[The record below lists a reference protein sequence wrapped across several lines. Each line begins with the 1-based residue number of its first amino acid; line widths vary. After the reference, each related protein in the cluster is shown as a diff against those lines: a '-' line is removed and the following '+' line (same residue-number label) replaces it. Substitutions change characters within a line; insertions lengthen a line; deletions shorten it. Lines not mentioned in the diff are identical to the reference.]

1 VFVLFDFKVIQRS
14 RKCVYSDAR
23 NGVARK
29 KQNKNKKKPVEFGP
43 GAMAA
48 MYCFGIIFGLVLFF
62 SCLSFDIADYPS
74 PYAYPL
80 NTPTSN
86 WCGSV
91 GAFFAYYLLYSIG
104 PGVFVIIISTIL
116 YLAAKLM
123 RRDIDQ
129 LIFRAIGLAL
139 LTVAISS
146 SFQCLWPARLFA
158 FPFGSGGALGIATAD
173 LLKENFA
180 QVGTFILILAIWI
193 VGLILLADDLVLAL
207 PLIGGKF
214 LMRLLGI
221 ATPAW
226 AVAMDQ
232 SDRLGQIWQRLS
244 AKQKSKRRSLRPAYL
259 QDPDMDE
266 VLESEL
272 DLDED
277 EYEDEAYED
286 ADGDEEEHEDEAGIA
301 QDAVSGKSEDKPAEK
316 QSTFERLRA
325 LAINRNGIQPRATK
339 PYVQPSYDDYTLP
352 PLTLL
357 AEPEYGYAEEQEQ
370 VVKDKAAVLQRFL
383 SEFNV
388 NAQVIAAETGP
399 VVTMYE
405 VELAAGVKVSQISGL
420 SNDMARALSV
430 GAVRVVAPLPGKH
443 TIGLEV
449 PNSKKETVRIRSLFE
464 DSGQKHGK
472 MAIPLF
478 LGKDS
483 SGESLV
489 SDLAKMPHLLIAG
502 TTGSGKSVC
511 INSIIVSILMTKRPD
526 EVKLILVDPKMVEMT
541 AYNTVPHLMCPIVT
555 ETPMAVQILEW
566 ATVKMDERYAVLAE
580 GRVKN
585 IAEFNKLGAKEVIR
599 RFNPTTPDEE
609 AKIPKQLPYIV
620 IIIDELAD
628 LMMTASKE
636 IESYIVRLA
645 QKSRAVGI
653 HIVLATQRPQATVVT
668 GLIKS
673 NMPTRIGFRVAARMD
688 SRIILDQNGAEMLLG
703 EGDMLFLKPGTSDL
717 IRAQGTFLD
726 DNEIRHIV
734 RHLKEVGEPQFHP
747 ELTQLKHIDT
757 SEMQKDD
764 LFDEA
769 VRVVLASKRGSVSLL
784 QRRLSIGYARSS
796 RIIEMMASSGI
807 LGEYK
812 GSQAREVLMTL
823 EEYEAICA
831 QMETDAA
838 NGYSDMAESQ
848 PEDSKYVS
856 EGQREYMAI
865 DSEDADVTDTLD
877 DEEEIDDDEEN
888 ESDEDYEYVEEEEE
902 DEDEDVEEDDGEEE
916 QEEEDAH
923 DDERKTRKKKTK
935 KEEEEYE
942 YEYKFE

>member
-1 VFVLFDFKVIQRS
+1 M
-14 RKCVYSDAR
+14 
-23 NGVARK
+23 ARK
-29 KQNKNKKKPVEFGP
+29 RTNKKKKKPVEFGP
-43 GAMAA
+43 GTMAA
-48 MYCFGIIFGLVLFF
+48 MYCFGVVFGLVLLF

-74 PYAYPL
+74 SYAYPL
-80 NTPTSN
+80 NSPASN

-91 GAFFAYYLLYSIG
+91 GAFFAYYLLYCIG
-104 PGVFVIIISTIL
+104 PGVFMLIIPTVV
-116 YLAAKLM
+116 YLVLKLF
-123 RRDIDQ
+123 RREVDQ
-129 LIFRAIGLAL
+129 LVFRSIGLAL
-139 LTVAISS
+139 LTVAVSS
-146 SFQCLWPARLFA
+146 TFQCLWPAKIFM
-158 FPFGSGGALGIATAD
+158 FPFGSGGALGIATSD

-180 QVGTFILILAIWI
+180 QVGTFILIVAIWI
-193 VGLILLADDLVLAL
+193 VGLVLLADNVVLAL
-207 PLIGGKF
+207 PIIAGKF

-226 AVAMDQ
+226 AVAVDQ

-244 AKQKSKRRSLRPAYL
+244 VKQKTKRRFSLSAL
-259 QDPDMDE
+259 SQDPSLDE
-266 VLESEL
+266 ELEAEL
-272 DLDED
+272 DLDGD
-277 EYEDEAYED
+277 EYEEVEYEYEYED
-286 ADGDEEEHEDEAGIA
+286 DDEEEEEEEEEEDQEADEVA
-301 QDAVSGKSEDKPAEK
+301 ADDCPAEK
-316 QSTFERLRA
+316 KSTFERLRA
-325 LAINRNGIQPRATK
+325 LAINRNAAQPKSKK

-352 PLTLL
+352 PLSLL
-357 AEPEYGYAEEQEQ
+357 AEPEYGYAEEQEE
-370 VVKDKAAVLQRFL
+370 VVKAKAAVLERFL
-383 SEFNV
+383 TEFNV
-388 NAQVIAAETGP
+388 NAHVIAAETGP

-405 VELAAGVKVSQISGL
+405 LELAAGVKVSQITGL
-420 SNDMARALSV
+420 ANDMARALSA

-443 TIGLEV
+443 TIGIEV
-449 PNSKKETVRIRSLFE
+449 PNSKKETVRIRSMFE
-464 DSGQKHGK
+464 QSGQRHGK

-489 SDLAKMPHLLIAG
+489 SDLAKMPHMLIAG

-526 EVKLILVDPKMVEMT
+526 EVKLIMVDPKMVEMT

-555 ETPMAVQILEW
+555 ETPVAVQILEW

-585 IAEFNKLGAKEVIR
+585 IAEFNKLGTEEVIR
-599 RFNPTTPDEE
+599 RFKPTTPDEE
-609 AKIPKQLPYIV
+609 AKIPKKLPYIV

-726 DNEIRHIV
+726 DGEIRNIV
-734 RHLKEVGEPQFHP
+734 KHLKDVAAPQFHP

-757 SEMQKDD
+757 SEIQKDE

-796 RIIEMMASSGI
+796 RIIEMMAASGI

-812 GSQAREVLMTL
+812 GSQAREVMMSLD
-823 EEYEAICA
+823 EYEAICA
-831 QMETDAA
+831 QMEADENA
-838 NGYSDMAESQ
+838 GYADMAEPSQ
-848 PEDSKYVS
+848 EEPAYVS

-865 DSEDADVTDTLD
+865 ESDDSNGEDSDL
-877 DEEEIDDDEEN
+877 DEEEAEDAGDDEVEEEEDDD
-888 ESDEDYEYVEEEEE
+888 DYELVDEEEEE
-902 DEDEDVEEDDGEEE
+902 DEEEYEIVDE
-916 QEEEDAH
+916 EEEDADEES
-923 DDERKTRKKKTK
+923 DDLEEVPE
-935 KEEEEYE
+935 EEEEYE
-942 YEYKFE
+942 YEYEFE